1 MYFALVALV
10 LRHFGMDYNNRS
22 KLRKPF
28 YYFSKD
34 LTKTH
39 LGTWV
44 LESASK
50 DATGSIQFTAPN
62 RGIDTQSVPV
72 TDSLAHWTID
82 PSYEL
87 TTDSKNLFLNSA
99 GRLAPA
105 FGKPK
110 ARFICQHTPLEF
122 DAPPP
127 QPQGKFL

>member
-1 MYFALVALV
+1 M
-10 LRHFGMDYNNRS
+10 
-22 KLRKPF
+22 RKPF

-62 RGIDTQSVPV
+62 RGSDTQSVPV

-87 TTDSKNLFLNSA
+87 TTDFKHLSINSF
-99 GRLAPA
+99 GRLVPVFDMDYA
-105 FGKPK
+105 K
-110 ARFICQHTPLEF
+110 ARFICQHTPESSSGTPLEF
-122 DAPPP
+122 DVAAKKPLARSDLSF
-127 QPQGKFL
+127 QTDL